1 MNLAIILV
9 GVLLVLVCIYR
20 SVGLKMWTVITGLYL
35 LILTL
40 IGWLTGA
47 ACITLWAIYLP
58 VAIFLNIPQ
67 IRKAAVSG
75 PLLKAFAKTMPKL
88 SSTEE
93 TALNAGDTWVEQDL
107 FRGEPNWNRV
117 HGIPKHVMSDEEQ
130 AFLDNET
137 NELCA
142 MVDDWDVMQKRD
154 LPENV
159 WKFIK
164 DKGFFGLVIDKKY
177 GGKGFS
183 AKAHSEIVM
192 KICSRSPTAAV
203 TVMVPNSLGPGEL
216 LHHYGTQEQKDQFL
230 PGLASGKQVPCFAL
244 TEPGAGSDAT
254 SISSTGIVCEDE
266 FEGKKTLGL
275 KLTFNKRYIT
285 LAPVATLVGLA
296 IDLQDPNGLLNGV
309 GTEGITC
316 LLIPRDTK
324 GLEIGNRHYP
334 ATLPFMN
341 GTIRGED
348 IFVPIDYIIG
358 GQKMAGEGWRML
370 VECLS
375 IGRSISLP
383 ANGTACASVSYL
395 TTGAYS
401 LLRKQFGIHIGGFEG
416 IEEVLA
422 NISGLSYIINATRE
436 MTVAAVDAGIKPS
449 VASAIAKMH
458 NTEKARETI
467 KGAMDVHSGR
477 GVVIG
482 PRNYLAAGYQGAPV
496 SITVEGANIMTRNLL
511 IFGQGAMACHPYI
524 RKEFYAVNEGNVDK
538 FDGILWSHAG
548 YLLRNTVRSLWAGLT
563 CGAFICAPSSPLKK
577 YYKRVAR
584 LSYNFAYVSDVSL
597 MYLGGELKRKER
609 LSARLGDALAHLYM
623 AAAVLKQFKDYGEHS
638 DEVIYAK
645 WALEYCL
652 HETQKGLCG
661 LTSNFPSK
669 VLGSV
674 MRFLMFPVGGVYK
687 GPTDKL
693 DAQVASSSMKNN
705 AYRDRLLSRLYFS
718 GDSEQPLDRVENA
731 FQAVLNSAGATKK
744 IYKAIKEKTLP
755 KLPIEE
761 ILEIA
766 LEKSV
771 ISEAEYEQL
780 SAAEAAR
787 WDAVQVDEFEPK
799 ELLSKG
805 IKAYQLKPK
814 ARKTVTKMPK
824 VEKAKAEEKSKS
836 DSRTADMKT
845 NDKSVEEQL
854 ND

>member
-9 GVLLVLVCIYR
+9 SVLLALVCSYFSSSLI
-20 SVGLKMWTVITGLYL
+20 LWTIITGIYL
-35 LILTL
+35 LITS
-40 IGWLTGA
+40 IVGWLDGA
-47 ACITLWAIYLP
+47 AFITLWAVFIP
-58 VAIFLNIPQ
+58 VAVFLNVKV
-67 IRKAAVSG
+67 IRKAVVST
-75 PLLKAFAKTMPKL
+75 PLLKIFSKSMPKL
-88 SSTEE
+88 SKTEE
-93 TALNAGDTWVEQDL
+93 TALNAGDTWIEEDL

-117 HGIPKHVMSDEEQ
+117 HGIPKHALSDEEQ
-130 AFLDNET
+130 SFVDHET

-154 LPENV
+154 LPKPV
-159 WKFIK
+159 WQFIK

-216 LHHYGTQEQKDQFL
+216 LHHYGTQEQKDKFL
-230 PGLASGKQVPCFAL
+230 PDLASGKQIPCFAL
-244 TEPGAGSDAT
+244 TEPQAGSDAT
-254 SISSTGIVCEDE
+254 TLSSNGIVCEDE
-266 FEGKKTLGL
+266 FDGQRTLGIRL
-275 KLTFNKRYIT
+275 SFNKRYIT
-285 LAPVATLVGLA
+285 LAPVATLIGLA
-296 IDLQDPNGLLNGV
+296 IDLKDPDGLLNGN
-309 GTEGITC
+309 GSQGITC
-316 LLIPRDTK
+316 LLIPRETK
-324 GLEIGNRHYP
+324 GLEIGNRHLP

-341 GTIRGED
+341 GTLRGED
-348 IFVPIDYIIG
+348 IFVPMDYIIG

-383 ANGTACASVSYL
+383 ANGTACASLSYL

-401 LLRKQFGIHIGGFEG
+401 VLRKQFGIHIGGFEG

-436 MTVAAVDAGIKPS
+436 ITVAAVDAGIKPS

-538 FDGILWSHAG
+538 FDQILWSHAG
-548 YLLRNTVRSLWAGLT
+548 YLMRNTIRSVWAGLT
-563 CGAFICAPSSPLKK
+563 CGAFISTPSSPLKK

-584 LSYNFAYVSDVSL
+584 LSYNFACVSDISL

-609 LSARLGDALAHLYM
+609 LSARLGDALSHLYM
-623 AAAVLKQFKDYGEHS
+623 ASAVLKQFRDYGEHK
-638 DEVIYAK
+638 DELVYAK

-652 HETQKGLCG
+652 YETQKGLCG
-661 LTSNFPSK
+661 LTANFPSK
-669 VLGSV
+669 TLGVV
-674 MRFLMFPVGGVYK
+674 MRGLMFPVGKVYK
-687 GPTDKL
+687 GPSDKL
-693 DAQVASSSMKNN
+693 DAQVAKSSMKNN
-705 AYRDRLLSRLYFS
+705 AYRQRLLSRMYFS
-718 GDSEQPLDRVENA
+718 GDSNQPIDRVENA
-731 FQAVLNSAGATKK
+731 FQLVLNAADIVKK
-744 IYKAIKEKTLP
+744 INKAIRAKTLP
-755 KLPIEE
+755 KLPIEKLLDE
-761 ILEIA
+761 A
-766 LEKSV
+766 LEKE
-771 ISEAEYEQL
+771 IINQQEYDQL
-780 SAAEAAR
+780 AAAEQAR
-787 WDAVQVDEFEPK
+787 WDALQVDEFEPK
-799 ELLSKG
+799 VLVSKSL
-805 IKAYQLKPK
+805 KAYDPIIKKQSFT
-814 ARKTVTKMPK
+814 KTTKK
-824 VEKAKAEEKSKS
+824 TRNDDVKIEEKSIE
-836 DSRTADMKT
+836 D
-845 NDKSVEEQL
+845 EL